1 MVLNT
6 TEKRNEMKRFCIAEN
21 ILCEVLISV
30 VFWSKIYWKF
40 EKYIVKYITDFW
52 KYHETLSQETKRFQK
67 DGKDYFAKV
76 LSVL

>member
-6 TEKRNEMKRFCIAEN
+6 AEKRNEMKRSYLAEN

-30 VFWSKIYWKF
+30 VFCSKIYWKF
-40 EKYIVKYITDFW
+40 EENIVKYITDFW
-52 KYHETLSQETKRFQK
+52 KYHKTQSQETERFQK